1 MSVAAS
7 ILAAS
12 PTLSQAPYWYLT
24 RSTGIT
30 AFVLLTV
37 SMAFGIAA
45 THRALASPAWPRFAT
60 QNLHRNVSLLSLAF
74 LAVHI
79 VTTIVDGFVT
89 ISWWAVVVPFMSDY
103 RTLWVALGTI
113 AFDLTLIVVVSS
125 QLRRR
130 MSVSL
135 WRRIHLTAYAA
146 WPLAFVHFLNTG
158 TDAAHGRFGIWVDIG
173 CAGVIAAALAVRVV
187 AGDNTPRP
195 LRSLVR

>member
-1 MSVAAS
+1 MSVTASIAAS
-7 ILAAS
+7 S
-12 PTLSQAPYWYLT
+12 PTLAQAPYWYLT

-60 QNLHRNVSLLSLAF
+60 QNLHRNVSVLSLAF

-89 ISWWAVVVPFMSDY
+89 ISWWAVVIPFVSDY

-113 AFDLTLIVVVSS
+113 AFDLTLMVIVSS
-125 QLRRR
+125 LLRLR
-130 MSVSL
+130 MSATL
-135 WRRIHLTAYAA
+135 WRRIHYTSYAA
-146 WPLAFVHFLNTG
+146 WPLSFLHFLNTG
-158 TDAAHGRFGIWVDIG
+158 TDAAHGRFGIWIDIA
-173 CAGVIAAALAVRVV
+173 CAGVIAAALGVRVV
-187 AGDNTPRP
+187 AGDNAPRP

>member
-1 MSVAAS
+1 MTVTASLTAA
-7 ILAAS
+7 A

-37 SMAFGIAA
+37 SIAFGIAA

-60 QNLHRNVSLLSLAF
+60 QNLHRNVSVLSLAF

-89 ISWWAVVVPFMSDY
+89 ISWWAVVVPFVSDY
-103 RTLWVALGTI
+103 RPLWVAFGTI
-113 AFDLTLIVVVSS
+113 AFDLTLIVIVSS
-125 QLRRR
+125 LLRLRI
-130 MSVSL
+130 SATL
-135 WRRIHLTAYAA
+135 WRRIHYTSYAA
-146 WPLAFVHFLNTG
+146 WPLTFLHFLNTG
-158 TDAAHGRFGIWVDIG
+158 TDAAHGRFGIWIDIA

-187 AGDNTPRP
+187 AGDNAPRP